1 MNTMELEIGQ
11 IAVIRTDTLYG
22 IIAKIDDQE
31 AVEKVYMV
39 KHRDPPKACIILV
52 SDKKHI
58 GKYGD
63 YVERVSLEYP
73 DQAITVLVPR
83 TTEPEFLARGKQMI
97 AYRIPKDL
105 RVLEIL
111 KHTGPVIAP
120 SANPESLPP
129 ARTITQA
136 QEYFEQA
143 VDIYVDDGEVDENV
157 SASMILILKE
167 DGSLEQIR

>member
-1 MNTMELEIGQ
+1 MNTMELKKGQ

-22 IIAKIDDQE
+22 IIAKIDDQK
-31 AVEKVYMV
+31 AVEKVYTV
-39 KHRDPPKACIILV
+39 KHRDLTKACIILV
-52 SDKKHI
+52 PDKKHI
-58 GKYGD
+58 GKYGED
-63 YVERVSLEYP
+63 AERVSLEYP
-73 DQAITVLVPR
+73 NQAITVLVPR
-83 TTEPEFLARGKQMI
+83 TNEPEFLARGKQMI

-120 SANPESLPP
+120 SANPEGLPP

-136 QEYFEQA
+136 QGYFGQA
-143 VDIYVDDGEVDENV
+143 VDIYVDDGEVNENV